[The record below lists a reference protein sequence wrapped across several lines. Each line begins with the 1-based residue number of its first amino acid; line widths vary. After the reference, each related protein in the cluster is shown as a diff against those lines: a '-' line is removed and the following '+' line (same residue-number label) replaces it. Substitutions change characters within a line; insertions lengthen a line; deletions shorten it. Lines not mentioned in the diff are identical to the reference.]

1 MSEVRTA
8 ISSAVSAAARPPERT
23 HAPVCTCLRTDVSQT
38 CRVEAGEPPA
48 MMLVG
53 LAEHNQPQRESEPDL
68 GPSITSLAA
77 NKLLP
82 PARSTACTRLLSAV
96 CLHLTSLPPPTSP
109 HTAAAAFSALTAAP
123 PLDILP
129 STRQYQYIPARNHLP
144 NLHQR
149 SGGRARPAPFSPARQ
164 LASRLAIHR
173 PHSFTTR
180 HHRLRLITSNGFE

>member
-8 ISSAVSAAARPPERT
+8 ISSAVSSAARPPERT

-68 GPSITSLAA
+68 GPSFTSLAA

-96 CLHLTSLPPPTSP
+96 CLCLRRLFLAAAPPPPPPPTLTP
-109 HTAAAAFSALTAAP
+109 ARHIAFLPRILSAL
-123 PLDILP
+123 
-129 STRQYQYIPARNHLP
+129 N
-144 NLHQR
+144 NN
-149 SGGRARPAPFSPARQ
+149 
-164 LASRLAIHR
+164 RLAFPNQSHAR
-173 PHSFTTR
+173 DNN
-180 HHRLRLITSNGFE
+180 LRTDSWSRIQLHISARIV